1 VDVGH
6 DELGRAV
13 ILYLGFSRASW
24 PQHDDAAV
32 VREFGERAPALMEKV
47 ARLRDEMGGMPV
59 DWSSHTLASATDMAR
74 GEMKDRHPELSEA
87 ALDALAW
94 EFSYNWK

>member
-1 VDVGH
+1 VDLGH

-13 ILYLGFSRASW
+13 ILYLAFGRASW
-24 PQHDDAAV
+24 PQHDEAGV
-32 VREFGERAPALMEKV
+32 VREFGDRAPALMEKV
-47 ARLRDEMGGMPV
+47 ALLCDEMGGMPV

-74 GEMKDRHPELSEA
+74 GEMKHRHPELSEA

-94 EFSYNWK
+94 KFSYNWK